1 MSDLYDRI
9 ESICKSHKTNI
20 TAMCKDADVSRA
32 SLSELKMG
40 RSKTLSYET
49 LSKIADFLNMS
60 VDQLTGN
67 DQKEKP
73 ALTKKDERDIK
84 NKIDEILDMMV
95 SQKGLMFDGDPLSPE
110 ALESI
115 RSAMELGMSAAKLKN
130 KEKYNPNK
138 YKKD

>member
-1 MSDLYDRI
+1 MSLVD
-9 ESICKSHKTNI
+9 NI
-20 TAMCKDADVSRA
+20 KNLCNGKNTTLAGLER
-32 SLSELKMG
+32 ELEFGQGTIRKWD
-40 RSKTLSYET
+40 SSSPSVDKLQ
-49 LSKIADFLNMS
+49 KIADYFNVP
-60 VDQLTGN
+60 VDYLLGN
-67 DQKEKP
+67 DPKEKP
-73 ALTKKDERDIK
+73 VLTKKDERDIK